1 MDKINKILEKLIES
15 TECGALEW
23 SPRNTTFNSE
33 SRHHYHTK
41 SVDEKTTF
49 EIEIS
54 LTEKLDSIGYRNS
67 LWIKNEFFTDG
78 RKQVSSN
85 ELTKKLEDLVD
96 QVNEYINSQV
106 KDERTAAIATNLRNS
121 AITLID
127 NNTKKLDK
135 LKKSLEGLTRTLAT
149 ITAIVAII
157 QAVLNLPFPFLTS

>member
-78 RKQVSSN
+78 RKHVSSN
-85 ELTKKLEDLVD
+85 ELTKKLEDLVY
-96 QVNEYINSQV
+96 EKYIKPSLIVKQEDEILDEILTNIGDRSYVRDKNLSQILEDESNS
-106 KDERTAAIATNLRNS
+106 DGFL
-121 AITLID
+121 
-127 NNTKKLDK
+127 KKLF
-135 LKKSLEGLTRTLAT
+135 
-149 ITAIVAII
+149 I
-157 QAVLNLPFPFLTS
+157 

>member
-85 ELTKKLEDLVD
+85 ELTKKLEDLVY
-96 QVNEYINSQV
+96 EKYIKPSLIVKQEDEILDEILTNIGDRSYVRDKNLSQILEDESNS
-106 KDERTAAIATNLRNS
+106 DGFL
-121 AITLID
+121 
-127 NNTKKLDK
+127 KKLF
-135 LKKSLEGLTRTLAT
+135 
-149 ITAIVAII
+149 I
-157 QAVLNLPFPFLTS
+157 

>member
-85 ELTKKLEDLVD
+85 ELTKKLEDLVY
-96 QVNEYINSQV
+96 EKYIKPSLIVKQEDEILDEILTNIGDRSYVRDKNLSQILEDESNSDV
-106 KDERTAAIATNLRNS
+106 S
-121 AITLID
+121 
-127 NNTKKLDK
+127 
-135 LKKSLEGLTRTLAT
+135 
-149 ITAIVAII
+149 
-157 QAVLNLPFPFLTS
+157 